1 VHESRLTLLRVRGIP
16 IGVGWSWLPI
26 AAFLTWWL
34 STQVFPR
41 GYEHLSSSTYLAM
54 ALASALLFF
63 VSIVLH
69 ELGHAFRALKEGMRI
84 EGITLWLLGGVARF
98 LGMFPSAGAE
108 LRIAVAGPLVSV
120 GLAVAFGALSV
131 LSRPLGVPVPVRGVL
146 DYLAAINGL
155 VVLFNLLPALPL
167 DGGRILRAI
176 MWKRRGDFGAA
187 TRAAATLGQAFGFTL
202 GAIGI
207 VLLSRHK
214 MANGI
219 WVALV
224 GVFIVNAARSESSY
238 GAVDDVL
245 ARTRVR
251 DLMTPSPAGGSPGAM
266 AAVSPETT
274 IDDLIVRVAAEDA
287 PLLAYPVLDG
297 GVLVG
302 LISLEQAGSVPPA
315 DRSTRT
321 VAGAMTPRDKM
332 AVLGA
337 DTPMREAL
345 GTIQAAA
352 GPAVVTDGDR
362 ITGIVS
368 MLDVARTLR
377 GHLRR
382 KGGHARPRR
391 RRLAGGG
398 IALAVLVGLGIVWH
412 PPIYILSPGPA
423 TNVSHDMTITG
434 VPSRTPATAYLLTT
448 VRADQHTALVDLV
461 EMFRPH
467 REVVTT
473 AAVGSIA
480 FQDEM
485 FRESRVLA
493 AAAAGKASG
502 LEVTLT
508 GQGVEVIGL
517 VGGSPAAA
525 VLRAGDII
533 TAVDG
538 AAVHTEFDLEDAVRP
553 KPAGTRFALTVQ
565 REGRTLS
572 VTTGSTKTSEG
583 TAIGIVGVTKGIDVA
598 SPFKIT
604 FVARD
609 IGGPSAGLAYALAI
623 TDALST
629 GSPSP
634 SGTVAATGT
643 IDRVGT
649 VGDVSG
655 VDLKAVGARSRGA
668 RLFIVPADEMGAARG
683 LVPDVKGVASL
694 SDALSVLR
702 PAA

>member
-1 VHESRLTLLRVRGIP
+1 MHESRLTLLRVRGIP

-321 VAGAMTPRDKM
+321 VAGAMTPRDKVD
-332 AVLGA
+332 VLGA
-337 DTPMREAL
+337 DTPMRH
-345 GTIQAAA
+345 
-352 GPAVVTDGDR
+352 
-362 ITGIVS
+362 S

-382 KGGHARPRR
+382 KGGHARPKR

-461 EMFRPH
+461 
-467 REVVTT
+467 
-473 AAVGSIA
+473 
-480 FQDEM
+480 EM

-668 RLFIVPADEMGAARG
+668 RLFIVPADEVGAARG